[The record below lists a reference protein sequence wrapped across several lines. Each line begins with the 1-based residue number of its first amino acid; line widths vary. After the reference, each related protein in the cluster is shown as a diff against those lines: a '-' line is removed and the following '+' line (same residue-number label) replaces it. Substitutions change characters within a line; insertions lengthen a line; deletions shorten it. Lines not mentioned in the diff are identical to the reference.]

1 MNPNF
6 KPLKIKFVM
15 SQTINAN
22 RLFVAS
28 CFALITTAFSF
39 SIRAG
44 ILTQLGTELN
54 LDTVQ
59 LGHINQ
65 MWFLGFPISMILG
78 GIFYTSIGP
87 KLIMQIALLAHA
99 IGIILT
105 IYATGYDTLLIST
118 LLIGLG
124 NGCTE
129 AACNPMIA
137 DSYSGLNF
145 SSKMNRFH
153 MWFPGGIVLGA
164 LISKFMTDSNM
175 SWQSQI
181 WVILIPTI
189 IYAVLFFGQNFPK
202 PRIAENSTLDNFKS
216 MLNPLYLFMA
226 ACMALTAISEFGPQ
240 QWVGPIL
247 AKAGASPMLILAL
260 VTGLMAVG
268 RYFAG
273 PLIKQLN
280 TVGVLLG
287 SAVFAVLGIYM
298 MSTMDGSMLCIA
310 AVFYA
315 LGICYFWPNMIGFVA
330 ENMPQTGALGLSIMG
345 GIGMFSS
352 SMFQP
357 IIGGWIQDNKIVA
370 VSKGLAGDAADLA
383 AGQATL
389 SNMLI
394 FPAILIVAFLGLYLY
409 MKKQKTLSPAV

>member
-1 MNPNF
+1 MN
-6 KPLKIKFVM
+6 
-15 SQTINAN
+15 QTVNAN
-22 RLFVAS
+22 RLFLAS

-78 GIFYTSIGP
+78 GIFYAKIGP
-87 KLIMQIALLAHA
+87 RLIMQIALLAHA
-99 IGIILT
+99 IGIVMT
-105 IYATGYDTLLIST
+105 IYATDYYTLLIST
-118 LLIGLG
+118 LLIGIG

-137 DSYSGLNF
+137 DSYSGLDF
-145 SSKMNRFH
+145 SKMMNRFH

-164 LISKFMTDSNM
+164 LISKFMTEASM
-175 SWQSQI
+175 SWQAQI

-189 IYAVLFFGQNFPK
+189 IYAVLFFGQTFPK
-202 PRIAENSTLDNFKS
+202 PRILANSTLDNFKA

-247 AKAGASPMLILAL
+247 SKAGASPMLILAL

-273 PLIKQLN
+273 PLIKSLN

-287 SAVFAVLGIYM
+287 SAIFGVIGIYM
-298 MSTMDGSMLCIA
+298 MSTMDGSMLYVA

-315 LGICYFWPNMIGFVA
+315 LGICYFWPNMLGFIA
-330 ENMPQTGALGLSIMG
+330 ESMPQTGALGLSIMG

-357 IIGGWIQDNKIVA
+357 IIGAWIQENKLVA

-389 SNMLI
+389 SNMLL
-394 FPAILIVAFLGLYLY
+394 FPAILILAFLALYLY
-409 MKKQKTLSPAV
+409 MKKQKPLSAAV

>member
-1 MNPNF
+1 
-6 KPLKIKFVM
+6 M
-15 SQTINAN
+15 SQPVNAN
-22 RLFVAS
+22 RLFLAS

-54 LDTVQ
+54 LDPVQ
-59 LGHINQ
+59 LGTINS
-65 MWFLGFPISMILG
+65 MWFLGFPISMIFF
-78 GIFYTSIGP
+78 GIFYAKIGP
-87 KLIMQIALLAHA
+87 KLIMQVAFIAHA
-99 IGIILT
+99 IGILTT
-105 IYATGYDTLLIST
+105 IYASSYNVLLIST
-118 LLIGLG
+118 LLIGIG

-137 DSYSGLNF
+137 DSYSGNEFHSKLN
-145 SSKMNRFH
+145 KFH
-153 MWFPGGIVLGA
+153 MWFPGGIVIGS
-164 LISKFMTDSNM
+164 LISKFMTDAHLA
-175 SWQSQI
+175 WQMQI

-189 IYAVLFFGQNFPK
+189 LYAILFWGQTFPQPK
-202 PRIAENSTLDNFKS
+202 ADAASPLASFKA

-247 AKAGASPMLILAL
+247 EKAGASPMLILAL

-273 PLIKQLN
+273 PLVEKLN

-287 SAVFAVLGIYM
+287 SAIFGVIGIYM
-298 MSTMDGSMLCIA
+298 LSTMSGSALYVA

-315 LGICYFWPNMIGFVA
+315 LGICYFWPNMLGFVGHHL
-330 ENMPQTGALGLSIMG
+330 PQTGALGLSIMG

-357 IIGGWIQDNKIVA
+357 VIGGWIKANKVVA
-370 VSKGLAGDAADLA
+370 ENQGLTGNAADFK
-383 AGQATL
+383 AGQLTL
-389 SNMLI
+389 TNMLL
-394 FPAILIVAFLGLYLY
+394 FPGILIVAFTILY
-409 MKKQKTLSPAV
+409 MVTRKRKQVA

>member
-1 MNPNF
+1 
-6 KPLKIKFVM
+6 M

-22 RLFVAS
+22 RLFLAS

-54 LDTVQ
+54 LDPVQ

-78 GIFYTSIGP
+78 GIFYSSIGP

-99 IGIILT
+99 VGIILT

-137 DSYSGLNF
+137 DSYSGLDF
-145 SSKMNRFH
+145 SKKMNRFH

-164 LISKFMTDSNM
+164 LISKFMTDANM

-202 PRIAENSTLDNFKS
+202 PRIVENSTIDNFKA

-273 PLIKQLN
+273 SLIKQLN

-287 SAVFAVLGIYM
+287 SAVFGVIGIYM
-298 MSTMDGSMLCIA
+298 MSTMDGTMLYVA

-315 LGICYFWPNMIGFVA
+315 LGICYFWPNMVGFIA
-330 ENMPQTGALGLSIMG
+330 ENLPQTGALGLSILG

-357 IIGGWIQDNKIVA
+357 IIGGWIQNNKLVA
-370 VSKGLAGDAADLA
+370 EAQGLAGDAADLA

-389 SNMLI
+389 SDMLL
-394 FPAILIVAFLGLYLY
+394 FPGILIVAFLGLYFY
-409 MKKQKTLSPAV
+409 MKKRKDLNPAV